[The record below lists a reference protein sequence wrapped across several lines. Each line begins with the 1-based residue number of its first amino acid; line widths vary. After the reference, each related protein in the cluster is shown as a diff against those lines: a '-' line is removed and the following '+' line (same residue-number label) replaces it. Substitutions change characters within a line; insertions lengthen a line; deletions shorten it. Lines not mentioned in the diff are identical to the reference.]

1 MLFILDLDGCVYRES
16 QVVKGAVKTLAC
28 LQEKGHTVT
37 YATNNALLSRKQYF
51 KRLRGMGFNVKPEE
65 IMCAAYAAGEFL
77 RKKKAKKVF
86 VIGAKGLRDE
96 IRKAGTRIV
105 GEKHSVKGVDFVAV
119 GLDRQF
125 SFEKLLAAQ
134 QFILGGAK
142 LLATNKDATYPGANN
157 TVFPGCGSIVASVEA
172 ASGKKAFVVGKPGP
186 FMLEKLLAQTGYAL
200 KDTLVVGDRYET
212 DILFGKNAGAK
223 TALVLTGITSKKDL
237 KRVPKK
243 LRPDYVLQ
251 SVAELARFA

>member
-1 MLFILDLDGCVYRES
+1 M
-16 QVVKGAVKTLAC
+16 
-28 LQEKGHTVT
+28 
-37 YATNNALLSRKQYF
+37 
-51 KRLRGMGFNVKPEE
+51 
-65 IMCAAYAAGEFL
+65 
-77 RKKKAKKVF
+77 
-86 VIGAKGLRDE
+86 
-96 IRKAGTRIV
+96 
-105 GEKHSVKGVDFVAV
+105 
-119 GLDRQF
+119 
-125 SFEKLLAAQ
+125 
-134 QFILGGAK
+134 
-142 LLATNKDATYPGANN
+142 
-157 TVFPGCGSIVASVEA
+157 
-172 ASGKKAFVVGKPGP
+172 VGKPGP